1 MQKPKTPVSLIAAVA
16 RNGVI
21 GRDNQLPWRL
31 PGELK
36 YFKAMTLGKPVI
48 MGRKTFESLGKP
60 LPGRTN
66 IVITRDPNFGA
77 ANTANAV
84 DSVVVV
90 DSIEAALAQADAIA
104 QRDKAETIMVIGG
117 SDIYRQMLPLA
128 TWLYLTEVQADV
140 EGDAYFPHIDFS
152 QWALCRREAVPA
164 ASAETFAYDLCVY
177 RYLT

>member
-1 MQKPKTPVSLIAAVA
+1 MKKPETPVALIAAVA

-36 YFKAMTLGKPVI
+36 YFKAMTLGKPVV

-66 IVITRDPNFGA
+66 IVITRDPEFA
-77 ANTANAV
+77 AAEIAV
-84 DSVVVV
+84 ADNLFVVA
-90 DSIEAALAQADAIA
+90 SIDAALTQADVIA
-104 QRDKAETIMVIGG
+104 QRDQAEAIMVIGG
-117 SDIYRQMLPLA
+117 AEIYRQTLPLA

-140 EGDAYFPHIDFS
+140 DGDAYFPAIDFA
-152 QWALCRREAVPA
+152 QWQLCRREAVPA
-164 ASAETFAYDLCVY
+164 ASAEAFAYDLCVY
-177 RYLT
+177 RRV